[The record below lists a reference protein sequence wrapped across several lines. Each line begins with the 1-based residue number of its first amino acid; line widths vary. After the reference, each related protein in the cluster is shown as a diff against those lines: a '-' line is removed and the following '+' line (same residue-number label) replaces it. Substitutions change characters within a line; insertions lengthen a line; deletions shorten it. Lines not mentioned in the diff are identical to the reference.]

1 MQLNQGIARDIAKA
15 LLEIKAVFLR
25 PNDMFTWASGIKSP
39 IYCDNRVTLSFP
51 AIRSLIRDSF
61 VKLIKE
67 KFPDA
72 EYIAGVATAGIPH
85 AALIAD
91 AMHLPMIYVRSSSKD
106 HGRENLIEGDLIPGS
121 KVVVIED
128 LISTGSSSIA
138 AIQNLLNAF
147 PENSSAEPIEILG
160 LVAIFDYKLDKSV
173 KNFSDLALPYY
184 SLSNYDE
191 LVDVALDQ
199 GYIKEADVEFLKQWR
214 KSLS

>member
-1 MQLNQGIARDIAKA
+1 MQVNQSIARDIAKS

-51 AIRSLIRDSF
+51 PIRRLIRDSF
-61 VKLIKE
+61 VQLIKE
-67 KFPDA
+67 KFPDV

-91 AMHLPMIYVRSSSKD
+91 VMDLPMVYVRSSSKD

-147 PENSSAEPIEILG
+147 PENSSAEPIEVLG

-173 KNFSDLALPYY
+173 KNFSNLALPYY

-214 KSLS
+214 KSL